1 MQSGNLTVNGT
12 ASISST
18 IQAASNSKLGTLT
31 FKDGEI
37 TDENN
42 NVSFSDNNI
51 STSGDLSAN
60 NVTVTGNLLVE
71 GTTTTVNTE
80 NITVKDPLMVLS
92 SNVTDAPS
100 ADSGL
105 IVERG
110 TSNNVGFIWDES
122 SDHFAVIN
130 TTESG
135 NTNGNVSISSYADL
149 RINDLLIGG
158 STLTSTDADKI
169 IGVTDGTLSAS
180 KAIVTDSNSH
190 VNEMN
195 IGTLK
200 LGTSGNTVEVTSSAA
215 ELNLLSSSSAGV
227 VNNNKAVIYSNTGGV
242 SAQSLTLGGSEIT
255 ANASEINILD
265 GVSGIT
271 NTNINQLSGVTSSI
285 KADLLDRYTQNEAN
299 NKFGVKEGSG
309 LITTIGSVAA
319 GSLVSGFGTIDIESD
334 ITTTKNVDAGSLTVD
349 QVQIDNS
356 YIGHTSAPLL
366 MKLSDGKVTIDG
378 ELNVSDITLDGTALS
393 GNAADGINKISAV
406 SSTQSELD
414 ILSGATIDT
423 GELNRLKGL
432 TYNIK
437 DKFNLKLDISKAQDT
452 YAPKA
457 GSSNIVTVG
466 ALTSG
471 SIGGAMVINTTGN
484 ITGSTVTGSKFK
496 TTGLEITDNKIGNS
510 SVPELVT
517 ISGNNVAVDGTV
529 NTSSLQLSG
538 SAVTASASEINKL
551 DGLTTSKAE
560 LQFVKGVGSSIQ
572 DQIDARITDN
582 DANDRFVP
590 LAGHASIATVGTLTA
605 GSIDGPAFGVI
616 NITSNI
622 TTTGDVNADAFK
634 TGSIVMKDAN
644 IGHSGDPTLM
654 TVSAGL
660 LNVSGTVKATGLNLN
675 NTPVNATASEINKLA
690 GLSVTKSELEYL
702 SGVTVS
708 SNLKDDLAARYTK
721 TETDGLFDDFTGQ
734 NKITT
739 VGALT
744 SGSIGSGFTSISTE
758 TPIQTT
764 STLSGSSVTGGS
776 ITLSGSV
783 ISHSSDPT
791 LMTLSSGKVTVGGE
805 LKTTSLTL
813 GNSPVTAN
821 AGEINKLT
829 GLSTTATELGY
840 LNGVSGPIQTQ
851 IGLRYTKIGNQ

>member
-1 MQSGNLTVNGT
+1 
-12 ASISST
+12 
-18 IQAASNSKLGTLT
+18 
-31 FKDGEI
+31 
-37 TDENN
+37 
-42 NVSFSDNNI
+42 
-51 STSGDLSAN
+51 
-60 NVTVTGNLLVE
+60 
-71 GTTTTVNTE
+71 
-80 NITVKDPLMVLS
+80 
-92 SNVTDAPS
+92 
-100 ADSGL
+100 
-105 IVERG
+105 
-110 TSNNVGFIWDES
+110 
-122 SDHFAVIN
+122 
-130 TTESG
+130 
-135 NTNGNVSISSYADL
+135 
-149 RINDLLIGG
+149 
-158 STLTSTDADKI
+158 
-169 IGVTDGTLSAS
+169 
-180 KAIVTDSNSH
+180 
-190 VNEMN
+190 
-195 IGTLK
+195 
-200 LGTSGNTVEVTSSAA
+200 
-215 ELNLLSSSSAGV
+215 
-227 VNNNKAVIYSNTGGV
+227 
-242 SAQSLTLGGSEIT
+242 
-255 ANASEINILD
+255 
-265 GVSGIT
+265 
-271 NTNINQLSGVTSSI
+271 
-285 KADLLDRYTQNEAN
+285 
-299 NKFGVKEGSG
+299 
-309 LITTIGSVAA
+309 
-319 GSLVSGFGTIDIESD
+319 
-334 ITTTKNVDAGSLTVD
+334 
-349 QVQIDNS
+349 
-356 YIGHTSAPLL
+356 

-378 ELNVSDITLDGTALS
+378 ELDVSDITLDGTALA
-393 GNAADGINKISAV
+393 GNAAAGINKISAV
-406 SSTQSELD
+406 SSTQAELD

-437 DKFNLKLDISKAQDT
+437 DKFNLKLDISEAQDT

-471 SIGGAMVINTTGN
+471 SIGGAMVINTVAGN
-484 ITGSTVTGSKFK
+484 ITGSTVTGTKFK
-496 TTGLEITDNKIGNS
+496 TTGLEITDNKIGIS

-517 ISGNNVAVDGTV
+517 ISGNNVIVDGTI

-572 DQIDARITDN
+572 DQIDARITTN
-582 DANDRFVP
+582 DANATYVP
-590 LAGHASIATVGTLTA
+590 LAGHASIATVGKLTA

-690 GLSVTKSELEYL
+690 GLSVTQSELEYL

-708 SNLKDDLAARYTK
+708 SNLKDDLVARYTK

-829 GLSTTATELGY
+829 GLSTTAIELGY

-851 IGLRYTKIGNQ
+851 IGDRYTKSQTDDLFDDFVGQSNITTVGALTAGSIGGNFSSIDMGGQIKTSVKITGGSLKAGNLEINGSTLGHSTKTDMLTLTGTGVELDGILDTASLKLNGSAITANAGELNIMDGVTVTTDEINSLAGIGTTSVKNQLTAKLNVLDAMDIYAPIVGHASIATVGTLIGGSIAGNFGSIDIGENHITAGSISVGDVVIDDNTIGHKNNTNLMTLNSSSLNVNKPLSVTGKVTASTLNIENTDLVAGAAEAINKMVNVNASADELNLLNGISTNITTDNFDNLEGLPTTLTLNLAKN